1 MNNNSVIERIR
12 NGEDGELEKVYVK
25 YRREFISWVIK
36 RYQCSV
42 EDAAD
47 VYQQIILTFYENV
60 VQGKLVELKSN
71 LKTYLFAIGKNKIME
86 GKKYGSKFLKHDD
99 FEIEK
104 AEVEDEDKE
113 EKEREL
119 TSVEKS
125 LKLIGEHCKQ
135 LLEMFYYQKKNIDEI
150 TDALGYKNSASA
162 RNQKYKCMEK
172 LRKVHLEDLNR
183 VYE

>member
-12 NGEDGELEKVYVK
+12 NGDDGELERVYVK

-36 RYQCSV
+36 RYQCSLD
-42 EDAAD
+42 DATD
-47 VYQQIILTFYENV
+47 IYQQVILVFYENI

-86 GKKYGSKFLKHDD
+86 EKKHSSKFLKHDD
-99 FEIEK
+99 FEMER
-104 AEVEDEDKE
+104 VDVDDDNE
-113 EKEREL
+113 EREREL

-135 LLEMFYYQKKNIDEI
+135 LLEMFYFQKKNIDEI
-150 TDALGYKNSASA
+150 TEILEYKNSASA